1 MGKIFFI
8 SGKSSTGKD
17 TIYNRL
23 LEDGELGLK
32 KITMYTTRPM
42 RGGETDG
49 VEYYFVSDAQSRLH
63 EQDGSIVEMRVYNT
77 VYGPWKYYT
86 RIDGQIDLSGQDN
99 YLALGTIEAYRKYCD
114 YYGNEHVVPI
124 YIEIDDG
131 VRLQRALDRERHE
144 PEPHY
149 REMCRRY
156 IADDDDFSEENI
168 KLCGIQ
174 KRFVNDVLEECIEEI
189 KNYIFNILELPKPV
203 IFRTGCEK

>member
-17 TIYNRL
+17 TIYKRL
-23 LEDGELGLK
+23 LEDEGLALK

-42 RGGETDG
+42 RSGEIDG
-49 VEYYFVSDAQSRLH
+49 REYFFVSDDASRKH
-63 EQDGSIVEMRVYNT
+63 ELDGSIVEMRVYNT

-86 RIDGQIDLSGQDN
+86 RNDGQIDLQGKEN

-114 YYGNEHVVPI
+114 YFGKEYVVPI

-131 VRLQRALDRERHE
+131 VRLQRALDRERKQQN
-144 PEPHY
+144 PQY
-149 REMCRRY
+149 REMCRRFM
-156 IADDDDFSEENI
+156 ADDDDFSEENM

-174 KRFVNDVLEECIEEI
+174 KRFVNDILEDCIAEI
-189 KNYIFNILELPKPV
+189 KKYIREELV
-203 IFRTGCEK
+203 FVEKHDKM

>member
-23 LEDGELGLK
+23 LEDAKLGLK

-42 RGGETDG
+42 RSGETDG
-49 VEYYFVSDAQSRLH
+49 IEYHFVSDAQSRLH

-86 RIDGQIDLSGQDN
+86 RIDGQIDLHSNDN

-114 YYGNEHVVPI
+114 YYGKENVVPI

-144 PEPHY
+144 KEPHY
-149 REMCRRY
+149 REMCRRF

-174 KRFVNDVLEECIEEI
+174 KRFVNDILEDCIAEI
-189 KNYIFNILELPKPV
+189 KNYIREEFV
-203 IFRTGCEK
+203 FVEKHNKM